1 MSTTKYT
8 EEHEWLKIDDNGL
21 VTVGITDFAQDH
33 LGDLVYVQL
42 PEVGK
47 QIDKGEEA
55 AVIESVKTASE
66 IMMPVSGV
74 ITEINPLLAD
84 EPGKVNEDPLG
95 EGWFFR
101 FQASDDVAGITGL
114 MDEDG
119 YKAFVAGLG

>member
-1 MSTTKYT
+1 MSATKYT
-8 EEHEWLKIDDNGL
+8 EEHEWLKIDDHGL

-42 PEVGK
+42 PDIGK
-47 QIDKGEEA
+47 EIEKGQEA

-66 IMMPVSGV
+66 IMMPASGV
-74 ITEINPLLAD
+74 ITEVNEALAE

-101 FQASDDVAGITGL
+101 FQANDVAGITGL

-119 YKAFVAGLG
+119 YKAFLATLG

>member
-8 EEHEWLKIDDNGL
+8 EEHEWLKIDDTGL

-42 PEVGK
+42 PDVGK
-47 QIDKGEEA
+47 QIEKGEEA

-74 ITEINPLLAD
+74 ITEINALLAD

-95 EGWFFR
+95 DGWFFR
-101 FQASDDVAGITGL
+101 FQANDDVAGITGL